1 MGMKDRLQEIM
12 EYKTGGKQTPFAK
25 MLGWTPQYLKKLLSG
40 GNFGLQPVI
49 TLLAAF
55 PEIDARWLLLG
66 EGRMLSPGAYTGI
79 RQEMYAHIQGV
90 LELEKYLP
98 YMKPDELHEFE
109 QSVIRG
115 TVPVFS
121 PDTVAEWQ
129 EQADEHEKEMNMK
142 FAAASEKSDDLCRQ
156 RKAK

>member
-1 MGMKDRLQEIM
+1 MEMKDRLQEIM

-90 LELEKYLP
+90 LELERFLP
-98 YMKPDELHEFE
+98 YMNPNELHEFE
-109 QSVIRG
+109 QSVVMPRYGRRMAGTSRRTRKGNEREIR
-115 TVPVFS
+115 
-121 PDTVAEWQ
+121 
-129 EQADEHEKEMNMK
+129 H
-142 FAAASEKSDDLCRQ
+142 
-156 RKAK
+156 RKREI